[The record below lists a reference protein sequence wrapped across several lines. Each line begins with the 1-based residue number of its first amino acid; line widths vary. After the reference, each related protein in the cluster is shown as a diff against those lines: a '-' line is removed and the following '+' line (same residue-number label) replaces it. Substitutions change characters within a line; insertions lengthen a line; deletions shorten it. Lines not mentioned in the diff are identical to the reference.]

1 VALDPVSVV
10 ADTLEL
16 PQQKGTKMTKY
27 LLTVTHRFELETDSI
42 REVLDNYE
50 FPVFDIGVIG
60 EAEFLDGTD
69 TYEVVEP
76 DAV

>member
-1 VALDPVSVV
+1 
-10 ADTLEL
+10 
-16 PQQKGTKMTKY
+16 MTKY